1 MKLTIVMSNR
11 GKTVISY
18 TLYINNIFCIRVDL
32 SNSKTLSQS
41 TTIASCLCIPTLLGL
56 ILLLLW
62 RNKVLPL
69 LVLLLRTLRSL
80 TQVLLIIWQVPQ
92 VYSLTL
98 SNLVVSP
105 MLHWQM
111 AQPLQFLV
119 WALPILVLIFLS
131 NLSYIFL
138 IFLLTF
144 CQLVSLLKFWIVL
157 LFFYP
162 LIVSFR
168 ISRQG
173 RLLVKGMKPVDFI
186 TWIDVVLPI

>member
-18 TLYINNIFCIRVDL
+18 TLYINNIFCVRVDL

-62 RNKVLPL
+62 LNKVLPL

-131 NLSYIFL
+131 LLSYIFL

-162 LIVSFR
+162 LIVFFR